1 MSQLPQVE
9 IVIPVRNEERDLVP
23 SVRRLAAYLRESF
36 PFSAQV
42 TIADNGS
49 SDRTWAVAQ
58 GLVGEL
64 GQDMVCAVHLD
75 QPGRGRA
82 LHAIWAASDAEVL
95 VYMDVDLSTDLN
107 ALLPLVAPLISGHS
121 DVAIGTR
128 LAATA
133 RVSRGPKREVI
144 SRCYNVL
151 LHIALG
157 AGFSDAQC
165 GFKAIRAEAAREL
178 LPLVEDT
185 GWFFDTELL
194 VLAERAGLRIHEVPV
209 DWTDDPDS
217 RVDVVATAL
226 ADLRGIARV
235 GYGLAT
241 GRLKV
246 PLQGGRPA
254 EDSGGSPGGNGALP
268 GDGRLTGGPPQPRT
282 LAWQLPRFGAIGVA
296 STAAYI
302 ILYLALRSFLSPL
315 AANLVSLLITAV
327 GNTAANRRVTF
338 GIRGSA
344 GIAVHQA
351 RALLAFVTG
360 LILTTGALLALQA
373 GDPHAGNAAQVG
385 VLVVANLLATMSRF
399 VLYRGWV
406 FAGIPAGRRP
416 QSHGRAWIP
425 PGRPQ
430 ARHGA
435 RIPGLQPRGQDGAG
449 TQGGH
454 SQGQH
459 NASIQGCQPYSQYSR
474 VTTRTERAL
483 SQSTPTR
490 APGSFL

>member
-9 IVIPVRNEERDLVP
+9 IVIPVRNEERDLAP
-23 SVRRLAAYLRESF
+23 SVRRLAAYLREGF

-58 GLVGEL
+58 GLVSDL
-64 GQDMVCAVHLD
+64 GQDTVCAVHLD

-82 LHAIWAASDAEVL
+82 LRAIWASSDAEVL

-128 LAATA
+128 LAATS

-151 LHIALG
+151 LHITLG

-165 GFKAIRAEAAREL
+165 GFKAIRADAARGL

-235 GYGLAT
+235 GYGLTT

-246 PLQGGRPA
+246 PVQAAPRA
-254 EDSGGSPGGNGALP
+254 ADAGGSPEGNGTLP
-268 GDGRLTGGPPQPRT
+268 GEARLTGDGPPQPWT
-282 LAWQLPRFGAIGVA
+282 LAWQLPRFGAIGIA
-296 STAAYI
+296 STVAYVI
-302 ILYLALRSFLSPL
+302 FYLALRSFLSPL
-315 AANLVSLLITAV
+315 AANLVSLLVTAV

-338 GIRGSA
+338 GIRGRT

-351 RALLAFVTG
+351 RSLIAFVTS
-360 LILTTGALLALQA
+360 LALTTGALLALQA

-385 VLVVANLLATMSRF
+385 VLVLANLLATMSRF

-406 FAGIPAGRRP
+406 FAGGPGSRRP
-416 QSHGRAWIP
+416 G
-425 PGRPQ
+425 
-430 ARHGA
+430 RHGA
-435 RIPGLQPRGQDGAG
+435 GIPGAHPRGQDGAG
-449 TQGGH
+449 APGGNH
-454 SQGQH
+454 RDPH
-459 NASIQGCQPYSQYSR
+459 NAGIPGGQPYSRYSR
-474 VTTRTERAL
+474 ATSTERAL
-483 SQSTPTR
+483 SQSPSIR
-490 APGSFL
+490 APGSSL